1 MEALFAPTT
10 RLRDLYLA
18 AREGADDEDDSDE
31 EEEEI
36 DALVELELITGSS
49 VEGFSWSDFYS
60 AADGKIVWITPYV
73 YFHLTGEIV
82 NVVRTEYPSFL
93 TVEIVPL
100 GFLFLYV
107 CARSEADATIA
118 SDILLQLL
126 TTSDSRK
133 VQLSNGGYTDRFPV
147 SGLAFSHFL
156 VHSRNLRV
164 LCLFGLALNTSHCRA
179 ANRCFDQDRSPN

>member
-60 AADGKIVWITPYV
+60 VADGKIVWITPYV
-73 YFHLTGEIV
+73 YFHLTGEIA

-93 TVEIVPL
+93 TVRWDSYSYTFAPVQKQTQPL
-100 GFLFLYV
+100 RLIFY
-107 CARSEADATIA
+107 
-118 SDILLQLL
+118 
-126 TTSDSRK
+126 
-133 VQLSNGGYTDRFPV
+133 
-147 SGLAFSHFL
+147 FSF
-156 VHSRNLRV
+156 
-164 LCLFGLALNTSHCRA
+164 
-179 ANRCFDQDRSPN
+179 